1 MAILVTFLVH
11 FLQLIGHLMTKRII
25 VGISGASGQIYGM
38 RLLKAL
44 TGLAEIHLVMS
55 DVAKQIIN
63 HELGWDLNKH
73 TIEFYF
79 ETNFDTKLD
88 ISQHSTKNFFA
99 SIASG
104 SFKTDGMI
112 ISPCSMKT
120 LSGIS
125 NGSSS
130 NLMERAADVCLKER
144 RKLVLLTRETP
155 LNRIHLQNMLTVTD
169 AGATI
174 MPASPGFYNN
184 ESSINE
190 NIDFVVGRVLD
201 QFNIEH
207 NLFKQ
212 WGEK

>member
-1 MAILVTFLVH
+1 
-11 FLQLIGHLMTKRII
+11 MTKRII
-25 VGISGASGQIYGM
+25 VGISGASGQIYGL

-44 TGLAEIHLVMS
+44 NGLAEIHLVIS
-55 DVAKQIIN
+55 DVSKQIIN
-63 HELGWDLNKH
+63 HELGWDLN
-73 TIEFYF
+73 TNSLEYYF
-79 ETNFDTKLD
+79 ETNFNVKLN
-88 ISQHSTKNFFA
+88 IKQYSTKNFFA
-99 SIASG
+99 AIASG
-104 SFKTDGMI
+104 SFKSDGMI

-125 NGSSS
+125 NGSSA

-155 LNRIHLQNMLTVTD
+155 LNRIHIQNMLTATD

-190 NIDFVVGRVLD
+190 HIDFVVGRVLD
-201 QFNIEH
+201 QFDIDH
-207 NLFKQ
+207 KLFKQ
-212 WGEK
+212 WGKK